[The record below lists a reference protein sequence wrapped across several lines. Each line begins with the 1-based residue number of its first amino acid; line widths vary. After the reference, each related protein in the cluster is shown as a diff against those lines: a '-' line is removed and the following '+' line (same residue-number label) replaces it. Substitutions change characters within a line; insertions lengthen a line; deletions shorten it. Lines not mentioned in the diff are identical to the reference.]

1 MENSDIPDELD
12 LIDPFLFEIDS
23 GWAGARLDQFLSQ
36 RLSETSRAQIAVAIK
51 DGSVTVDGSVRKGSY
66 RLKTGQ
72 VVRGVVSPPPPLEI
86 TAEPVEFLLLYED
99 EHLLV
104 ISKPPGLVVH
114 PGSGNLGGTLVNGL
128 VYYCRN
134 ILDAGDRLRPGIVHR
149 LDKDTSGIMIVA
161 KTDQVHRILVDCF
174 KHHELEKE
182 YLAIVHGIF
191 KEKQGRIA
199 APIGRHP
206 VNRQKMAILEHGGK
220 HAVSQWEVLEEF
232 AGQFSLVRVLI
243 ETGRTHQIR
252 VHMASLG
259 HPVAGDETYGKKV
272 ARGIFPRQM
281 LHAHRLTFRHP
292 VEGGKMMLE
301 APVWADFEE
310 ALRALSLLQEGS
322 GK

>member
-1 MENSDIPDELD
+1 MENSDIPDELVQ
-12 LIDPFLFEIDS
+12 LDPFLFEIDS
-23 GWAGARLDQFLSQ
+23 GGAGARLDQFLSQ
-36 RLSETSRAQIAVAIK
+36 RLSETSRAQIAAAIK
-51 DGSVTVDGSVRKGSY
+51 DGSVTVDDSVRKGSY

-72 VVRGVVSPPPPLEI
+72 VVRGVVNPPPPLEI
-86 TAEPVEFLLLYED
+86 TAEPVAFSIIYED

-114 PGSGNLGGTLVNGL
+114 PGSGNLSGTLVNGL

-161 KTDQVHRILVDCF
+161 KTDHVHRSLVHSF
-174 KHHELEKE
+174 KHHELDKE
-182 YLAIVHGIF
+182 YLAIVHGLF
-191 KEKQGRIA
+191 KGKKGRIV

-206 VNRQKMAILEHGGK
+206 VSRQKMAILELGGK

-232 AGQFSLVRVLI
+232 AEQFSLVRVRI

-259 HPVAGDETYGKKV
+259 HPVVGDETYGIKLSG
-272 ARGIFPRQM
+272 ALFPRQM
-281 LHAHRLTFRHP
+281 LHAHRLTFTHP

-301 APVWADFEE
+301 APVWTDFAE
-310 ALRALSLLQEGS
+310 ALRSLSLLQEGS
-322 GK
+322 EK